1 MQKLLDI
8 LASGIHDAKNQLFI
22 AESLISDAE
31 KRHSIDLAEARY
43 ALESAANRMSRM
55 LTSYRVMRHE
65 SRLSLLPVIVSDL
78 CAEIALDQ
86 RNHLAH
92 RNLALDVECTTD
104 EAWPLD
110 RDLVIDMLNNAV
122 QNAGRHA
129 RQRIRL
135 TAEQQGEML
144 VFTVDDDGPGFANLP
159 PSRGT
164 GLLLA
169 AELARMHVRRGH
181 CGSLTLSNSSPLGGA
196 RFELRLP

>member
-8 LASGIHDAKNQLFI
+8 LASGIHDAKNQLFV

-31 KRHSIDLAEARY
+31 KKHAIDLAEARY

-55 LTSYRVMRHE
+55 LTSYRIMRHE
-65 SRLSLLPVIVSDL
+65 SPLSLLPVIVSDL
-78 CAEIALDQ
+78 CAEVALDQ
-86 RNHLAH
+86 RRHVAH
-92 RNLALDVECTTD
+92 RNLDLDVECTTD
-104 EAWPLD
+104 EAWPMD

-129 RQRIRL
+129 RQRVRL
-135 TAEQQGEML
+135 NAEQQGEML
-144 VFTVDDDGPGFANLP
+144 VFMVDDDGPGFSALP
-159 PSRGT
+159 PPTGT

-169 AELARMHVRRGH
+169 AELARLHVRRGH
-181 CGSLTLSNSSPLGGA
+181 SGSLTLSNDSALGGA